1 MILISVLSFE
11 YPTPPLTTVMDEMV
25 PLLNTGVRTA
35 PKPSPEMSMSGG
47 ELYLLPA
54 FRTITLSITPLLIT
68 ASACA
73 FSPERSLMFG
83 FLSKLRISED
93 PYPTPLFER

>member
-1 MILISVLSFE
+1 M
-11 YPTPPLTTVMDEMV
+11 
-25 PLLNTGVRTA
+25 
-35 PKPSPEMSMSGG
+35 
-47 ELYLLPA
+47 
-54 FRTITLSITPLLIT
+54 LIT

-93 PYPTPLFER
+93 PYPTPLFERWTDWISPLKIGWTSASNVSVPIEDIPIFPSTVTEMSW